1 MARCY
6 RKDIQLFHMQAFDDV
21 AIEPSSDHEV
31 TESSEMKLTLKRR
44 RNAIE
49 GAFAVVEEE
58 KEEDIPPKRQRCS
71 SPGVCAAPA
80 SSTTVRVPDV
90 TSSFRFD
97 WGPARSSRFLRIS
110 DMR

>member
-31 TESSEMKLTLKRR
+31 TESSEMKLTSKRP
-44 RNAIE
+44 RNAMKGE
-49 GAFAVVEEE
+49 FADVEVEEE
-58 KEEDIPPKRQRCS
+58 GIPPKRKRCS
-71 SPGVCAAPA
+71 SPGVCVAPA